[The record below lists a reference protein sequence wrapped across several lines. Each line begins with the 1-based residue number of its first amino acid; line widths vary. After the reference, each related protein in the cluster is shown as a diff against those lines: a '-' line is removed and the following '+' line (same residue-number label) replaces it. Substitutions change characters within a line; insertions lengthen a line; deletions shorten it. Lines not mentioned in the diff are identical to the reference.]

1 MPLGSNIV
9 NSKRTTMFA
18 FVDCDDCNTAEVPL
32 TIHSL
37 LSLLSLD
44 VAERDDKELIVD
56 VECWHE
62 VNT

>member
-1 MPLGSNIV
+1 
-9 NSKRTTMFA
+9 MFA

-37 LSLLSLD
+37 LSSLSLD

-56 VECWHE
+56 VERWHE